1 MDNQEIKESL
11 RKSIPNIYKLLSY
24 GYQLTPQYKRK
35 IQALETTR
43 SQRESNILK
52 KIFNDNTC
60 VHHGPFEGMK
70 YLSQAHG
77 SRLLPKITGC
87 YEHPIQPWFVDA
99 FKKSYSKAI
108 VIGCAEGYYAV
119 GLAYRMP
126 DLKVLAYDHNE
137 KAQLLCQ
144 DLSHMNGVAS
154 RIEIKGEC
162 SQTELNIHAGKNT
175 LIICDIEGGE
185 KSLLDMEGAK
195 TLQYSDLIV
204 ETHDCVEE
212 GITQT
217 LIERFLDTHKIE
229 IVYDHPIPIHKY
241 EILKNASP
249 QDQEFIINEHRPKGM
264 CWLRLTALAT

>member
-1 MDNQEIKESL
+1 MDNQEIKDSL
-11 RKSIPNIYKLLSY
+11 RKSIPNIYKLLAY

-35 IQALETTR
+35 IQAFETNR
-43 SQRESNILK
+43 SQRESNLLK
-52 KIFNDNTC
+52 KIFSNDTN
-60 VHHGPFEGMK
+60 VRHGPFEGMK

-87 YEHPIQPWFVDA
+87 YESAIQPWLVES
-99 FKKSYSKAI
+99 FKKPYSKAI

-119 GLAYRMP
+119 GLAYKMP
-126 DLKVLAYDHNE
+126 ELSVLAYDQSE
-137 KAQLLCQ
+137 TAQLLCQ
-144 DLSHMNGVAS
+144 DLSQMNGVAG
-154 RIEIKGEC
+154 RIEIKNKC
-162 SQTELNIHAGKNT
+162 SQAELNIHAGKNT

-185 KSLLDMEGAK
+185 KSLLDMEAAK

-217 LIERFLDTHKIE
+217 LVERFLDTHKIE
-229 IVYDHPIPIHKY
+229 IVYDHPVQLQEYK
-241 EILKNASP
+241 ILQDASQ
-249 QDQEFIINEHRPKGM
+249 QDREFIINEHRPKGM